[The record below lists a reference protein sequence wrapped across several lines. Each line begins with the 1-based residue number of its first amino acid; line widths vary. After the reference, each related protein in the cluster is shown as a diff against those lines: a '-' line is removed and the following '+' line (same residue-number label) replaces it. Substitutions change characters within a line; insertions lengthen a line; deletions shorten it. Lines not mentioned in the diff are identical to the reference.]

1 MDFSLWFKTGLEH
14 IADLNAYDHILF
26 LMVLCGTNRFSEIR
40 KVLILV
46 TAFTIGHSLTLA
58 LSVFKLVLL
67 SPALVEFLI
76 PVTILLTCIFQFIN
90 RDHPDSLTAYASYM
104 SALFFGFIHGLGFSG
119 LLRSMLGKSEEITG
133 PLLAFNLG
141 LEAGQIV
148 IVICVMIFSV
158 VLTRIM
164 NIKRETWNFFL
175 TSAVFGVAFV
185 MAAERLG
192 ELI

>member
-26 LMVLCGTNRFSEIR
+26 LMVLCGTNQFSEIR

-58 LSVFKLVLL
+58 LSVFKLMLL

-90 RDHPDSLTAYASYM
+90 RNAAGSLTVYASYM

-119 LLRSMLGKSEEITG
+119 LLRSILGKSEEITG
-133 PLLAFNLG
+133 PLFAFNLG

>member
-26 LMVLCGTNRFSEIR
+26 LMVLCGTNQFSEIR

-76 PVTILLTCIFQFIN
+76 PVTILLTCIFQFIK
-90 RDHPDSLTAYASYM
+90 RDQPDSLTAYASYM

-133 PLLAFNLG
+133 PLFAFNLG

>member
-26 LMVLCGTNRFSEIR
+26 LMVLCGTNQFSEIR

-58 LSVFKLVLL
+58 LSVFKLMLL

-90 RDHPDSLTAYASYM
+90 RNAAGSLTVYASYM

-133 PLLAFNLG
+133 PLFAFNLG